1 MSEGSSLSV
10 EKPDNVLISPN
21 GVFSAG
27 FYSVGFNAYC
37 FAIWYREPL
46 YDGSHTTVWMANRD
60 QPINGRLSKFTL
72 LKNGNLI
79 LTDAGQLNVWATN
92 TESISSVQ
100 LLLNDI
106 GNLFLLTS
114 EGLIL
119 WQSFQSPTDTLLP
132 YQPLTRNTK
141 LVSSR
146 SQTNYSSGFYKL
158 FFDDEN
164 VLSLAYDGPEASS
177 IYWPDPW
184 LKSWEAGR
192 SSYNNSR
199 IAVFNSSG
207 HFKSTDDFQF
217 TAADSGIGIQRR
229 LTMDHD
235 GNIRMYSLDEKN
247 KIWNVTWQAKS
258 QPCKIHGIC
267 GPNSLC
273 TYVPHEKSGRRCSC
287 APGYKI
293 KNETNQSLG
302 CEPDFSLSCNESE
315 IGFLHL
321 PHVEFYGYDDN
332 KICENY
338 TYKSCDEFTVWRS
351 DGVTLEEVAVKG
363 TLSRLIRR
371 RCRDVVFSWT
381 GWYWL
386 CEHSSIIEP
395 QTENMF
401 PRFMKWD
408 IGKLLIKGQ
417 GVDLSGPVKFQVK
430 VDRLRSFEYEREM
443 MGADVVEFGDVKASV
458 VGIFG
463 GDDRSWKNVELMI
476 HTCAICRK
484 DDWILDLMMS

>member
-100 LLLNDI
+100 LLLNDT

-158 FFDDEN
+158 FFDEEN

-177 IYWPDPW
+177 MYWPDPW

-258 QPCKIHGIC
+258 QPCNIHGIC

-287 APGYKI
+287 TPGYKI
-293 KNETNQSLG
+293 KNETDQSLG

-338 TYKSCDEFTVWRS
+338 TYKRCANECLQSCNCYAFQYKFNLVVPLERGNPRS
-351 DGVTLEEVAVKG
+351 SATHRLPLERPNSRSSSGCTLPEVFLQTGPRSSAQLPARASL
-363 TLSRLIRR
+363 TTSR
-371 RCRDVVFSWT
+371 
-381 GWYWL
+381 
-386 CEHSSIIEP
+386 SS
-395 QTENMF
+395 
-401 PRFMKWD
+401 
-408 IGKLLIKGQ
+408 GQ
-417 GVDLSGPVKFQVK
+417 SPA
-430 VDRLRSFEYEREM
+430 R
-443 MGADVVEFGDVKASV
+443 ASNTTQ
-458 VGIFG
+458 
-463 GDDRSWKNVELMI
+463 D
-476 HTCAICRK
+476 
-484 DDWILDLMMS
+484 ILDGCIPRSSAQTPARADKPKSGN

>member
-1 MSEGSSLSV
+1 MATPILILIIPLVLLFPSFSFSTPYIYSMSEGSSLSV

-100 LLLNDI
+100 LLLNDT
-106 GNLFLLTS
+106 GNLFLITS

-158 FFDDEN
+158 FFDEEN

-177 IYWPDPW
+177 MYWPDPW

-258 QPCKIHGIC
+258 QPCNIHGIC

-287 APGYKI
+287 TPGYKI
-293 KNETNQSLG
+293 KNETDQSLG

-338 TYKSCDEFTVWRS
+338 TYKRCANECLQSCNCYAFQYKFNLGSGFYNCYHKTLLFNGQRSPSFDGHTYIKLPNASIRFYENHVQGFNSNCSHPLSLQLERNYKKPKENGTFEFMVWFAS
-351 DGVTLEEVAVKG
+351 V
-363 TLSRLIRR
+363 
-371 RCRDVVFSWT
+371 
-381 GWYWL
+381 
-386 CEHSSIIEP
+386 
-395 QTENMF
+395 
-401 PRFMKWD
+401 
-408 IGKLLIKGQ
+408 IGG
-417 GVDLSGPVKFQVK
+417 
-430 VDRLRSFEYEREM
+430 
-443 MGADVVEFGDVKASV
+443 VEF
-458 VGIFG
+458 
-463 GDDRSWKNVELMI
+463 
-476 HTCAICRK
+476 IC
-484 DDWILDLMMS
+484 ICFVMAQNFF